1 MQNELILWSKKI
13 LIALVIGAII
23 YILYTIKSLIL
34 VIVISGFITIV
45 INPLVDRGEQHR
57 IPGWVTVL
65 WVYIIIFLLGSIV
78 IGTLIPIVINYVTD
92 TATLVISWV
101 NTAQKTYL
109 SEGISGFHFHP
120 YIEKVILLVLGKEN
134 IEHTLDI
141 IKQNAGNIQTV
152 ITTQISSITSGWL
165 SIVTAVWWAVANWI
179 LIAIMSFMMV
189 LERKAIGGFIL
200 SFTPR
205 EIDTYLHNH
214 YHQIQHV
221 TTAWMR
227 AMLILSLSIFAITYI
242 GLFTLEVIFGFD
254 TERTF
259 TLAVIWG
266 IMEFI
271 PYIWPIIALIPALII
286 GLGISWKVALIITLL
301 YIAIQQIENNFLVPK
316 VMSKSLDLSPV
327 LVFIMMLA
335 WGLIGGILGIILAI
349 PIAWVARIFYMS
361 YRSRKNTDH
370 TVSESSVWNN
380 EEWAPKHPRST
391 EWGKKKK
398 IIWQINN

>member
-13 LIALVIGAII
+13 LIALLIGAII

-361 YRSRKNTDH
+361 YRNRQDVDHPVTDAQ
-370 TVSESSVWNN
+370 TWGQEKSSQRRSPSTDR
-380 EEWAPKHPRST
+380 EW
-391 EWGKKKK
+391 KKK
-398 IIWQINN
+398 IIWQIEI

>member
-13 LIALVIGAII
+13 LIALLVGAVL
-23 YILYTIKSLIL
+23 YLLYTIRSLIL

-45 INPLVDRGEQHR
+45 INPLVDRGEARH
-57 IPGWVTVL
+57 IPWWMTVI

-101 NTAQKTYL
+101 NTAQKTYIT
-109 SEGISGFHFHP
+109 EGISGFHFHP
-120 YIEKVILLVLGKEN
+120 YIEKTILLILGKEN
-134 IEHTLDI
+134 IGHTLDI
-141 IKQNAGNIQTV
+141 IKQNAGNIQTI
-152 ITTQISSITSGWL
+152 ITTQIGSITSGGL

-189 LERKAIGGFIL
+189 LERRTIGWFIL
-200 SFTPR
+200 SLTPKN
-205 EIDTYLHNH
+205 IDTYLQTH

-242 GLFTLEVIFGFD
+242 GLFTLEVIFDFD

-259 TLAVIWG
+259 TLALIGG

-271 PYIWPIIALIPALII
+271 PYVWPIIALIPALII
-286 GLGISWKVALIITLL
+286 GLGISWEVALIITLL
-301 YIAIQQIENNFLVPK
+301 YITIQQIENNFLIPR

-327 LVFIMMLA
+327 LVFIVMLA
-335 WGLIGGILGIILAI
+335 WGTIGGILGIILAI
-349 PIAWVARIFYMS
+349 PIAWVARVFYMS
-361 YRSRKNTDH
+361 YYDRKNTDRN
-370 TVSESSVWNN
+370 TPETTISEKVKWSNS
-380 EEWAPKHPRST
+380 PLLST
-391 EWGKKKK
+391 GRGERKK
-398 IIWQINN
+398 IFDK